1 MMKKVPRLSFS
12 SSPKAINFL
21 ISLGNVLKSLFRGL
35 ATVLQG
41 NRKVIGTCPHY
52 HSIPVGD
59 ACRYHPPELPPM
71 VEMRPKCKSSVFE
84 PEAQIDWWW
93 GIWWFY
99 HC

>member
-1 MMKKVPRLSFS
+1 MMKNVPWLSFS
-12 SSPKAINFL
+12 SSPKAIRL
-21 ISLGNVLKSLFRGL
+21 P
-35 ATVLQG
+35 G